1 MYIKQ
6 QTNMNI
12 SVIKKYGLMAM
23 AMMVVVHGMTS
34 CDDHE
39 TIDTNIHVGHVL
51 CSDGNVLTAD
61 DCKKQ
66 GKEPVAIV
74 FYTSKDNND
83 NGEGL
88 AVGLKEIS
96 AVAFSDTLGVN
107 QGTTA
112 STTNK
117 DGNANTFA
125 LYSNSKAGSPLAKEV
140 FAVWRYGQSAYIP
153 SVAEMRLLYAAID
166 VVNPLMVRFGG
177 DPIARQNNGCW
188 YWTSTEVEGQASAK
202 AWLYS
207 LGTGAMQETPKTEAH
222 PARYIITLNR

>member
-39 TIDTNIHVGHVL
+39 AIDTNIHVGHVL

-66 GKEPVAIV
+66 SKEPVAIV

-125 LYSNSKAGSPLAKEV
+125 LYSNSKANSPLAKEV

-153 SVAEMRLLYAAID
+153 SVAEMRLLNVSLPI
-166 VVNPLMVRFGG
+166 VNSVLRRCGG
-177 DPIARQNNGCW
+177 DAISEDAGGCW
-188 YWTSTEVEGQASAK
+188 YWTSTEVSGQAGAK

-207 LGTGAMQETPKTEAH
+207 LGTGAIQETPKTEAH
-222 PARYIITLNR
+222 PARIIITLRK